1 MGFGSDQIKLI
12 EWVLAGDLDQIRDWF
27 FSVDLNQIALVRIF
41 EVTTDLTVW
50 AIPSASYPHNL

>member
-12 EWVLAGDLDQIRDWF
+12 EWVLAGDLDQIRDCF

-41 EVTTDLTVW
+41 EVTTDLTV
-50 AIPSASYPHNL
+50 